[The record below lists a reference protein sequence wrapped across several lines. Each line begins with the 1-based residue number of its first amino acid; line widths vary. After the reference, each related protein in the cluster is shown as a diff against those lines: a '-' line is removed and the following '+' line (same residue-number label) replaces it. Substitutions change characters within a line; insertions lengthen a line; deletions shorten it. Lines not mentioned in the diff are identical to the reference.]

1 MRFTYTSGMPAR
13 TASRVIVG
21 VASVST
27 GLTMMAS
34 TLCAMKFWIWLSCL
48 PMSFWAASNWIGT
61 LSCCARSFMLART
74 AVRKLSSN
82 RAIETPSVAACGAAD
97 SAGSTVARSA
107 RDARCMLTRQAAAP
121 IRGAVQPLGIDLG
134 APARRRRDGHVTV
147 PHRES
152 VAEEQSLLPGMV
164 ARTLDRQLEIL
175 PGVGNRAQQVH
186 GAQPPQRAVGAV
198 RRTRQPRRRRHPH
211 DPERARYPAHVH
223 DVGLNDVDRAHLDH
237 PRPGGEI
244 AVLLAAGHVELER
257 IADPFG
263 LLELPVRARLLV
275 VTDPLGLEQMPD
287 LDGAAGGEAAVR
299 IHELGDP
306 VAERARKARHD
317 RLGAAGPF
325 IDVASALGA
334 DTPLESVEALF
345 VPQAHEPRGLVGWLN
360 VSSHRG
366 G

>member
-1 MRFTYTSGMPAR
+1 
-13 TASRVIVG
+13 
-21 VASVST
+21 
-27 GLTMMAS
+27 
-34 TLCAMKFWIWLSCL
+34 
-48 PMSFWAASNWIGT
+48 
-61 LSCCARSFMLART
+61 MLART

-107 RDARCMLTRQAAAP
+107 RDARFIPRAARARPRSSRACMLTRQAAAP
-121 IRGAVQPLGIDLG
+121 IRGAMQPLGIDLG
-134 APARRRRDGHVTV
+134 APAGRRRDGHLTV
-147 PHRES
+147 PHRER

-175 PGVGNRAQQVH
+175 AGVGNRAQQVH
-186 GAQPPQRAVGAV
+186 GAQRDQREVGAV

-244 AVLLAAGHVELER
+244 RVLLAAGHVELER

-275 VTDPLGLEQMPD
+275 VTDPLGLEHGPA
-287 LDGAAGGEAAVR
+287 LELAAQIPQRGVEPGERAAAVAAR
-299 IHELGDP
+299 ELVLALLDAIDQGIDLERVGTERPGGDLTVEDGGGDVGVVGRGLTPADRARLGGHPDEAHELVRESLEARDP
-306 VAERARKARHD
+306 HRAVPTRPPAARSARVPEAPVPLAVD
-317 RLGAAGPF
+317 AAMAPTGP
-325 IDVASALGA
+325 
-334 DTPLESVEALF
+334 
-345 VPQAHEPRGLVGWLN
+345 
-360 VSSHRG
+360 
-366 G
+366 

>member
-1 MRFTYTSGMPAR
+1 
-13 TASRVIVG
+13 
-21 VASVST
+21 
-27 GLTMMAS
+27 
-34 TLCAMKFWIWLSCL
+34 
-48 PMSFWAASNWIGT
+48 
-61 LSCCARSFMLART
+61 MLART

-82 RAIETPSVAACGAAD
+82 RAIETPSVAACGADD

-107 RDARCMLTRQAAAP
+107 RDARFIPRAARAGPRSSRACMLTRQAAAP
-121 IRGAVQPLGIDLG
+121 IRGALQPFGTDLG
-134 APARRRRDGHVTV
+134 APAGRRRDGHVTV
-147 PHRES
+147 LNRES
-152 VAEEQSLLPGMV
+152 VVDEYSLLPGV
-164 ARTLDRQLEIL
+164 VVGPLDRQLEIL
-175 PGVGNRAQQVH
+175 AGVGNRTQQVH
-186 GAQPPQRAVGAV
+186 GAQRDQREVGAV

-244 AVLLAAGHVELER
+244 AVLFAAGHVELER

-263 LLELPVRARLLV
+263 LLELPVRAWLLV

-299 IHELGDP
+299 IHELSDP
-306 VAERARKARHD
+306 VAERARHPRHD

-334 DTPLESVEALF
+334 DAPLESVEARDPHRAVSTRPPAARSAR
-345 VPQAHEPRGLVGWLN
+345 VPEASVPLAVDAAMAPTGP
-360 VSSHRG
+360 
-366 G
+366 